1 MHPWGH
7 TSSVSPRAFLNP
19 QGPEKWNVAPGFS
32 PNQTTYPLQIY
43 DAGEDDFYSRAY
55 LVKTSSSFRDIPFFA
70 IIFGKCVPKIN
81 FAPSII
87 LPKKNARE
95 KGKRRTPW
103 ASSKVV
109 ATCSFPAA
117 AMEQWKQNLSYL
129 PLYWLVHDG
138 ILMSYRFYNLFII
151 GWYHPLYKL
160 HNLVAAQPWS
170 HWKSWRLP
178 SPVIHLGEVA
188 QFATGK
194 LVDFFTSRH
203 WNLWSQLK

>member
-1 MHPWGH
+1 MTSTAEQTESKHPH
-7 TSSVSPRAFLNP
+7 LLETSHFLL
-19 QGPEKWNVAPGFS
+19 
-32 PNQTTYPLQIY
+32 Y
-43 DAGEDDFYSRAY
+43 
-55 LVKTSSSFRDIPFFA
+55 

-81 FAPSII
+81 FSPSII
-87 LPKKNARE
+87 PPKKDARE

-109 ATCSFPAA
+109 ATCCFPAA

-138 ILMSYRFYNLFII
+138 ILMSYRFYNPPII

-170 HWKSWRLP
+170 HWKSWLLP
-178 SPVIHLGEVA
+178 SPVIHLDEVA

-203 WNLWSQLK
+203 SHLWSQLQ